1 MKKNISKLIAL
12 GIGISVISSS
22 IVPALAATN
31 IVNKQAQSTSASQ
44 NKFKVLT
51 LENAIELGVSNNKQI
66 SLISQQIRLYNDKID
81 ILEAKDDV
89 PGQLVSDF
97 DMDLLETQVKQQK
110 QKRDFYKDKITTEI
124 TEKYNNIVVNEKKLA
139 VLNKNLQ
146 IKSKEIEDAKLKNKL
161 GLTTKIDTKS
171 AELELQTLKD
181 SISLAEKNL
190 NSNRSYFS
198 ALLNIDLSNYELSA
212 ELLYEPIKLEG
223 SLDDYI
229 DEQLSIYFRY
239 SEELLDVQ
247 KDILDDMEDAGF
259 DEEPSEPAISSKPSK
274 PNKSDYENNDDYI
287 SSYLNYTESL
297 EKYNGQINGYI
308 DQLGYYQS
316 YLETQY
322 SYNSSKINLDEGKRD
337 LKKTLVDN
345 YNTLVDLQNT
355 ISVLV
360 EQINLMNTRLENAK
374 LQYDL
379 GLMTKSQYNSM
390 ISTAQELENNLTS
403 CIYNH
408 NKLKDYVEKPW
419 VFLVS

>member
-1 MKKNISKLIAL
+1 MKKNINKLIAI
-12 GIGISVISSS
+12 GIGISIVSGN

-31 IVNKQAQSTSASQ
+31 DISKQDQLATLSE

-51 LENAIELGVSNNKQI
+51 LENAIELGVANNKHI
-66 SLISQQIRLYNDKID
+66 SLISQQIKLYNDKID
-81 ILEAKDDV
+81 ILEAKKDI
-89 PGQLVSDF
+89 PGQLVSDS
-97 DMDLLETQVKQQK
+97 DKDLLETQVKQQK

-124 TEKYNNIVVNEKKLA
+124 TEKYNNIVVDEKKLA

-190 NSNRSYFS
+190 QSNISYFS
-198 ALLNIDLSNYELSA
+198 ALLNTDLSNYELSS
-212 ELLYEPIKLEG
+212 ELVYEPIKIEG
-223 SLDDYI
+223 SIDDYI
-229 DEQLSIYFRY
+229 DEQVNTYFRY

-247 KDILDDMEDAGF
+247 KDILDDMKNKGVDK
-259 DEEPSEPAISSKPSK
+259 KPSK
-274 PNKSDYENNDDYI
+274 PDISTKPSKPEDSEYQNTDDV
-287 SSYLNYTESL
+287 SSYLKYTIAL
-297 EKYNGQINGYI
+297 EKYNEEINGYI
-308 DQLGYYQS
+308 AKLGYYQS
-316 YLETQY
+316 YLETKY
-322 SYNSSKINLDEGKRD
+322 SYNSRKVQLDEGKRD

-360 EQINLMNTRLENAK
+360 EQINVMNTRLENAK

-390 ISTAQELENNLTS
+390 ISTAEDLENSLRS
-403 CIYNH
+403 CIYNYD
-408 NKLKDYVEKPW
+408 KLKDYVEKPW